1 MAASTGVKS
10 RGLWLLLTIIGI
22 AVSVMFVL
30 IPIEQDLKEA
40 GFYIGIALALIGIIK
55 AIVSDDTKGWI
66 ITFGIV
72 ICFIGFTPVVYQLWK
87 LSMSDYSGDLR
98 DQALTQQ
105 MSSTQIPAQRG
116 SIYDRNGN
124 VLAQSATVWN
134 VTVSPK
140 QIADTK
146 TKEGDPTMQQL
157 VATHLSNIL
166 EDVSYSDVMEKIS
179 DTGKQFAYIQKRVSR
194 PVVEEIMEAEEEYGL
209 NGIYFEEDT
218 RRYYPYG
225 DFASTILGFCNTD
238 GQGAYGIEAYYNK
251 QLAGTPGRVLS
262 AKNAVGN
269 EMDQSYQEQFEP
281 VDGYSLVLTIDE
293 VVQHYLEKAMDTAL
307 EAHGVHN
314 RVAGIVMDVNTGEI
328 LGMATKGDFDPN
340 DPLTITDKE
349 ALSRLAGLTGDAY
362 TQQLQEEQFAQWRNK
377 AISDPYEPGSV
388 FKIITLAAALE
399 NGTVDPTNSFD
410 CYGVLQ
416 VANRSIHCWKTAGHG
431 HQTLNEILIN
441 SCNPG
446 FMTVGAM
453 LGAETF
459 YKYFEAFGLT
469 EPTGIDIPGE
479 ATSIYHKLNNIGV
492 VELASSS
499 FGQTFKVTPIQLITA
514 VSAAINGGY
523 LLQPYVVKE
532 IIDAEGNVISS
543 NSRTVR
549 RQVISE
555 ETSALVADMAEKV
568 VSEGSGNGAYVAGY
582 RVGGKTGTSQKLDK
596 LDENGEVTDHVLSFY
611 GYAPADDPQVAV
623 LILIDEPE
631 LKTAYGSVI
640 AAPVVGAI
648 MSDILPYL
656 DVEPKYTP
664 EELEKREIY
673 VADVVGQKPHE
684 AQAIMANDGL
694 SSKLMGSGVEIIRQV
709 PTPGAPVPK
718 GSTVIL
724 YTDDT
729 TEAPTVAVPDILGK
743 SGEETNKII
752 TDNRLN
758 LRIVGADITQGET
771 VAVSQNPAA
780 GEVLEIGSVVTI
792 EFINPEVVE
801 EISDTEAPLVGTE

>member
-1 MAASTGVKS
+1 MAATRTKGRVLWA
-10 RGLWLLLTIIGI
+10 GLAVLGIVFSIVMFLLPITQNFKEMFVYLGI
-22 AVSVMFVL
+22 ACTIL
-30 IPIEQDLKEA
+30 
-40 GFYIGIALALIGIIK
+40 GIVK
-55 AIVSDDTKGWI
+55 AILPDTTKNWI
-66 ITFGIV
+66 VTFGIA
-72 ICFIGFTPVVYQLWK
+72 ITIIGFTPVIYQLWK
-87 LSMSDYSGDLR
+87 LTMTDYSEELR
-98 DQALTQQ
+98 NQALTQQ

-116 SIYDRNGN
+116 NIYDRNGN

-134 VTVSPK
+134 ITISPN
-140 QIADTK
+140 QISQTH
-146 TKEGDPTMQQL
+146 TEEGQPTMAQL

-166 EDVSYSDVMEKIS
+166 EDVTYDEILEKTKNTAS
-179 DTGKQFAYIQKRVSR
+179 QFAYIKKKVTR
-194 PVVEEIMEAEEEYGL
+194 PVVEEIMAAEEKYGL

-218 RRYYPYG
+218 KRYYPYG
-225 DFASTILGFCNTD
+225 NFAATILGFCNSD
-238 GQGAYGIEAYYNK
+238 NQGAYGIEAYYNK
-251 QLAGTPGRVLS
+251 QLSGTPGRVLS

-269 EMDQSYQEQFEP
+269 NMDYSYQEQFEP
-281 VDGYSLVLTIDE
+281 EDGQSLVLTIDE
-293 VVQHYLEKAMDTAL
+293 VVQHYLEKAMETAL
-307 EAHGVHN
+307 IAHGAHN
-314 RVAGIVMDVNTGEI
+314 RIAGIVMDVNTGEI
-328 LGMATKGDFDPN
+328 LAMSSKGDFDPN
-340 DPLTITDKE
+340 DPLTITDSE
-349 ALSRLAGLTGDAY
+349 ALERLSVLTGDEY
-362 TQQLQEEQFAQWRNK
+362 TNQLSVEQFAQWRNK

-388 FKIITLAAALE
+388 FKIVTLAASLE
-399 NGTVDPTNSFD
+399 SGIANPSDTFYCN
-410 CYGVLQ
+410 GVLQ

-431 HQTLNEILIN
+431 QQTLNEILIN

-446 FMTVGAM
+446 FMTLGSR

-479 ATSIYHKLNNIGV
+479 ATSIYHKLEDIGV

-499 FGQTFKVTPIQLITA
+499 FGQTFKVTPIQMITA

-532 IIDAEGNVISS
+532 VIDADGNVVSS

-555 ETSALVADMAEKV
+555 ETSKIVAEMAEKV

-596 LDENGEVTDHVLSFY
+596 LDENGQVTDHVLSFC

-631 LKTAYGSVI
+631 LKNAYGSVI

-656 DVEPKYTP
+656 DVEPKYTE

-673 VADVVGQKPHE
+673 VKDVVGQKPHE
-684 AQAIMANDGL
+684 AQSIMANDGL
-694 SSKLMGSGVEIIRQV
+694 SSMLMGNGAEVVRQV

-724 YTDDT
+724 YTDET
-729 TEAPTVAVPDILGK
+729 TEAPIVEVPDVVSMTGVLANR
-743 SGEETNKII
+743 TI
-752 TDNRLN
+752 TSSRLN
-758 LRIVGADITQGET
+758 LRIVGADITEGET
-771 VAVSQNPAA
+771 VAVSQTPAA
-780 GEVLEIGSVVTI
+780 GEMLEIGSVVTV

-801 EISDTEAPLVGTE
+801 NITDSDTPVVPIE